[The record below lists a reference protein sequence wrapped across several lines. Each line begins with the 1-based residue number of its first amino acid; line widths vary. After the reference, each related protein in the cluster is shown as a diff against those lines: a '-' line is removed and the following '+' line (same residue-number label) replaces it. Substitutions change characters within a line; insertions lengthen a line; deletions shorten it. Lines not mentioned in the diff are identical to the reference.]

1 VALAT
6 GAFFAFVMTKALRA
20 QKWHVTT
27 GREGLM
33 DQIAEV
39 RIDLTPE
46 GTVFLRGEYW
56 QATLEEGT
64 AQKGE
69 KVQVIDA
76 EGFRL
81 RVRKLE
87 D

>member
-1 VALAT
+1 
-6 GAFFAFVMTKALRA
+6 MTKALRA

-27 GREGLM
+27 GREGL
-33 DQIAEV
+33 IGRTAEA
-39 RIDLTPE
+39 RTDLSPE
-46 GTVFLRGEYW
+46 GTVFLQGEHW
-56 QATLEEGT
+56 KAILEEGT

-69 KVQVIDA
+69 KVRVVGA

-87 D
+87 E